1 GPGALPNH
9 GPTEPA
15 DPDPDRDQLDQAQRL
30 RQLVS
35 HQASTVTLPQA
46 ILNRLLKEFMQ
57 DEQATFRSLAQAR
70 ALHALLTKVPYL
82 ILILPTAGGKTTL
95 FLLGA
100 SLAISQTTILVAPLV
115 ALKMDLYRK
124 AQALGLS
131 VRIYEDGYDQGSI
144 PRILLVSIESL
155 AMPRFYSY
163 TRTLAA
169 QGQLDR
175 VIFDE
180 CHLIPLAQS
189 YRQVMHRVKQV
200 MQLPVPMVFSSAT
213 LPKHLETELR
223 SMMMISQAEVIRA
236 NINKPNLQ
244 YGVQLISQNSEYPE
258 ALIQFMKHFEWTN
271 QNTTRPLKIIV
282 FCMSKA
288 LVEALHS
295 QYPETYYFHADLP
308 DPVKSDQ
315 LDRFIQ
321 AGQGQ
326 AGQAAQAAQ
335 AGQAGQ
341 AGPVILMATGA
352 IGAGFDF
359 SDISLIIHLQG
370 AWSFTDFMQES

>member
-1 GPGALPNH
+1 M
-9 GPTEPA
+9 
-15 DPDPDRDQLDQAQRL
+15 RL
-30 RQLVS
+30 GGFVDVVIRL
-35 HQASTVTLPQA
+35 LG

-57 DEQATFRSLAQAR
+57 DEQATFRSPAQAR

-100 SLAISQTTILVAPLV
+100 SLAMSQTTILVAPLV

-131 VRIYEDGYDQGSI
+131 VRIYKDSYDQGSV

-163 TRTLAA
+163 TRTLAT

-175 VIFDE
+175 IIFDK

-189 YRQVMHRVKQV
+189 YRQVIHRVKQV

-223 SMMMISQAEVIRA
+223 SMIMISQAEVIRA

-244 YGVQLISQNSEYPE
+244 YG
-258 ALIQFMKHFEWTN
+258 
-271 QNTTRPLKIIV
+271 NTARPLKIII
-282 FCMSKA
+282 FYMSKA

-321 AGQGQ
+321 AGQ
-326 AGQAAQAAQ
+326 
-335 AGQAGQ
+335 
-341 AGPVILMATGA
+341 
-352 IGAGFDF
+352 
-359 SDISLIIHLQG
+359 
-370 AWSFTDFMQES
+370 